1 MIRLRPADTRGRVRN
16 HWLDARLSFSFGAYR
31 DPAFDGYSDLLVL
44 NDDRVAPGAG
54 FEAHPHQDVEVMS
67 YPVSGAVEH
76 RDSLGNVALMQPG
89 DVHLM
94 RAGRGI
100 VHSEMNASGREPEHH
115 LQWWIR
121 PAVRGL
127 PPAYARLQVPRAD
140 KLGRWRLLASPDG
153 ADASLSIAQDARV
166 WAAIVDGGAL
176 VFRAGAHRRI
186 HLHVV
191 RGTLALNGHGL
202 SAGDG
207 AFIEDE
213 PPVTLSA
220 ATGVNAEVLLFDLRG
235 A

>member
-1 MIRLRPADTRGRVRN
+1 MIRLRPADTRGRFRN
-16 HWLDARLSFSFGAYR
+16 HWLDARFSFSFGAYR
-31 DPAFDGYSDLLVL
+31 DPDFDGYSDLMVL

-54 FEAHPHQDVEVMS
+54 FAAHPHEDVEVMS

-100 VHSEMNASGREPEHH
+100 VHSEMNASALQPEHH

-127 PPAYARLQVPRAD
+127 PPTYAKLHVPRAD

-153 ADASLSIAQDARV
+153 ADGSLAIAQDTRV
-166 WAAIVDGGAL
+166 WAAVVDGGAL
-176 VFRAGAHRRI
+176 VTPAYSRRRV

-191 RGTLALNGHGL
+191 SGTLALNGHGL
-202 SAGDG
+202 SAGDA

-220 ATGVNAEVLLFDLRG
+220 AAGANAEVLLFDLRG
-235 A
+235 G

>member
-1 MIRLRPADTRGRVRN
+1 MIRLRRADTRGRFRN
-16 HWLDARLSFSFGAYR
+16 EWLDARLSFSFGSYQ

-54 FEAHPHQDVEVMS
+54 FAAHPHEDVEVMS

-94 RAGRGI
+94 RAGHGI
-100 VHSEMNASGREPEHH
+100 VHSEMNASALQPEQH

-127 PPAYARLQVPRAD
+127 PPAYAKLHVPRGD
-140 KLGRWRLLASPDG
+140 KLGRWRLLASPDV
-153 ADASLSIAQDARV
+153 ADASLAIAQDARV

-176 VFRAGAHRRI
+176 VLPAGAHRRM

-191 RGTLALNGHGL
+191 SGTLALNGHGL

-213 PPVTLSA
+213 PSVTLTA
-220 ATGVNAEVLLFDLRG
+220 AHGASAEVLLFDLRG